1 MPFFRLDGSVLLY
14 APALFVSY
22 EEIDA
27 ANAAALSGKLLQM
40 ANGAICNEEK
50 SVLHGRSDVRRLG
63 YILLPIKFAE
73 AVRSSADG

>member
-1 MPFFRLDGSVLLY
+1 MDGTGFL
-14 APALFVSY
+14 PVSRQKMVVSLED